1 VTWSAPGRASAAVA
15 ALTLLLGVTACT
27 ADSPPDR
34 SAPTGR
40 TSASSAP
47 TSSTSPRPASA
58 PLRVAVTRVSG
69 KLSAHDRTVLAANV
83 GRVIGGYL
91 DAAFLRGPYPRS
103 DFSDSFGAF
112 TRGAARTARR
122 DQALLTNRGLGPST
136 ASVRAVRRTAYLS
149 VLAPFEVAAGV
160 TANVALDLVVRRSS
174 GPPQRVRMSGRLL
187 LTRDDRGG
195 WSIFGYD
202 LSRSDTAAR
211 STS

>member
-1 VTWSAPGRASAAVA
+1 VTWSAPGRASAVVA
-15 ALTLLLGVTACT
+15 GLTLLVGVSACT
-27 ADSPPDR
+27 ADAPADR
-34 SAPTGR
+34 SAPT
-40 TSASSAP
+40 SSAP
-47 TSSTSPRPASA
+47 TKPTTSAGPRPASA

-69 KLSAHDRTVLAANV
+69 RLSAHDRTVLAANV
-83 GRVIGGYL
+83 GRVVGGYL

-103 DFSDSFGAF
+103 DFSDSFASF

-122 DQALLTNRGLGPST
+122 DQALLTNRRLGPST

-160 TANVALDLVVRRSS
+160 TANVDLALVVQRSS
-174 GPPQRVRMSGRLL
+174 GSPERVRMSGRLL
-187 LTRDDRGG
+187 LTRDARGG

-202 LSRSDTAAR
+202 LSRSDTAVR